1 MSNKL
6 NKIVVGIFAGLM
18 AFMILSYIANAVYRA
33 KTEIVTTEQATYTT
47 ISDTVQVDS
56 WVIRNEE
63 TIDYS
68 SGGVLSYQIDDGGRV
83 EKNGVIANVYNS
95 ESDATAQTRAAKL
108 QTEIDSLKSLEASSD
123 ISSNTSDTIGNQIT
137 EVLAS
142 VVSDSNSGTF
152 SAESSSRSRL
162 QYLLSE
168 KQIIM
173 GNETN
178 DDYSAKISSLESEMN
193 SVLAGA
199 SSAVGTLT
207 SPSAGYFV
215 SSTDGYED
223 AFDLDNI
230 EWTTVSQFESFSNI
244 QPSSVEHSGKVCT
257 DFKWYVLAEIEEADK
272 VKITESSDLYV
283 EFPSSGAEKIPATM
297 VACNTDA
304 ASGKSVLVLE
314 CSYMNAE
321 LATLRHETAV
331 ITVGTYSGVL
341 VSEKAIHFE
350 TVTTTE
356 TDENGNETEVEHKNV
371 RGVYVKSGDMLTFV
385 QVFTDTTINGYAVCK
400 TELSDEEKSQ
410 LYTSKTIRLYDEV
423 VIGGNNLYDGKI
435 VS

>member
-6 NKIVVGIFAGLM
+6 NRVVVGVLAGLM
-18 AFMILSYIANAVYRA
+18 AFMILSYIAHVIYRA
-33 KTEIVTTEQATYTT
+33 KTEVVTTEQAAYTT

-56 WVIRNEE
+56 WVVRNEE
-63 TIDYS
+63 TIDYN
-68 SGGVLSYQIDDGGRV
+68 SGGVLSYMVDDGGRV
-83 EKNGVIANVYNS
+83 AKDGVIANIYNS
-95 ESDATAQTRAAKL
+95 ESDATAQTHAANL
-108 QTEIDSLKSLEASSD
+108 QTEIDSLKSLEASTD
-123 ISSNTSDTIGNQIT
+123 ISSSSTDSIGNQIT
-137 EVLAS
+137 DLLSS
-142 VVSDSNSGTF
+142 VVADSNSGSF

-168 KQIIM
+168 KQIIL
-173 GNETN
+173 GNESTS
-178 DDYSAKISSLESEMN
+178 DYSSKIFSLESERN
-193 SVLAGA
+193 NVLSSA
-199 SSAVGTLT
+199 SSEIGTLT
-207 SPSAGYFV
+207 APNAGYFI

-223 AFDLDNI
+223 SFDLDNI

-244 QPSSVEHSGKVCT
+244 QPSQISHSGKVCT
-257 DFKWYVLAEIEEADK
+257 DFTWYVLAEIEEADK
-272 VKITESSDLYV
+272 VKITESGNLYV

-297 VACNTDA
+297 VACNTDS
-304 ASGKSVLVLE
+304 ASGKSVLVLA

-321 LATLRHETAV
+321 LATLRHETAI

-371 RGVYVKSGDMLTFV
+371 RGVYVRSGDMLKFV

-400 TELSDEEKSQ
+400 TELSDEESAQ

-423 VIGGNNLYDGKI
+423 VIGGSNLYDGKI